1 MILETLLLTTLLL
14 LLGSASYTDCRVSH
28 IWNRHLG
35 YAAVPIFLLDFAYYS
50 PLVGDGLAYWQP
62 FLLNSVC
69 LALTGLLLYALHIW
83 AAGDTKLL
91 LLVALA
97 IPGRL
102 YGGHL
107 PYVGSGILIVAFA
120 FLAAFAYVVLCGLG
134 QRWRASRRLQGPQG
148 ENIRTVVKK
157 LDWPRIAA
165 SYLLMVTLVQLI
177 MAIGHVLL
185 PTAAAKSPLI
195 DAAASCAL
203 ILAILSLRSRMTTKQ
218 MAGGAVLSSTGLL
231 LGSATQM
238 LSISYA
244 MSAAILLWTAVL
256 MCLRMLVQDY
266 NYRTIPTEEVREGQ
280 ILAAGTVCR
289 FARSRVRNL
298 PTGMTEDLSSRLT
311 AEEAAS
317 VRHWQH
323 SRYGEDTVVIV
334 RKIPFAIFIAVGT
347 IAFLI
352 FEVVGL

>member
-1 MILETLLLTTLLL
+1 MALMILEALLLTTLLL

-62 FLLNSVC
+62 FLLNAVC

-107 PYVGSGILIVAFA
+107 PYAGSGILIVAFA

-165 SYLLMVTLVQLI
+165 SYLLMVTL
-177 MAIGHVLL
+177 
-185 PTAAAKSPLI
+185 
-195 DAAASCAL
+195 
-203 ILAILSLRSRMTTKQ
+203 
-218 MAGGAVLSSTGLL
+218 
-231 LGSATQM
+231 
-238 LSISYA
+238 
-244 MSAAILLWTAVL
+244 
-256 MCLRMLVQDY
+256 
-266 NYRTIPTEEVREGQ
+266 E
-280 ILAAGTVCR
+280 
-289 FARSRVRNL
+289 
-298 PTGMTEDLSSRLT
+298 
-311 AEEAAS
+311 
-317 VRHWQH
+317 
-323 SRYGEDTVVIV
+323 
-334 RKIPFAIFIAVGT
+334 
-347 IAFLI
+347 
-352 FEVVGL
+352 

>member
-1 MILETLLLTTLLL
+1 
-14 LLGSASYTDCRVSH
+14 
-28 IWNRHLG
+28 
-35 YAAVPIFLLDFAYYS
+35 
-50 PLVGDGLAYWQP
+50 
-62 FLLNSVC
+62 
-69 LALTGLLLYALHIW
+69 
-83 AAGDTKLL
+83 
-91 LLVALA
+91 
-97 IPGRL
+97 
-102 YGGHL
+102 
-107 PYVGSGILIVAFA
+107 
-120 FLAAFAYVVLCGLG
+120 
-134 QRWRASRRLQGPQG
+134 
-148 ENIRTVVKK
+148 
-157 LDWPRIAA
+157 
-165 SYLLMVTLVQLI
+165 
-177 MAIGHVLL
+177 
-185 PTAAAKSPLI
+185 
-195 DAAASCAL
+195 
-203 ILAILSLRSRMTTKQ
+203 MTTKQ

-231 LGSATQM
+231 LGSAAQM

-317 VRHWQH
+317 VRRWQH